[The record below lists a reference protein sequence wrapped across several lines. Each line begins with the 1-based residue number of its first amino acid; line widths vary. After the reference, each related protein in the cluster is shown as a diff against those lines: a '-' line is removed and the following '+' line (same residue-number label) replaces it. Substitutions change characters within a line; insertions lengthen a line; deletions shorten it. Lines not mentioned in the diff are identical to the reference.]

1 MAKNTL
7 RDLNDHLFETIEAL
21 KDPDNP
27 MEIARALAVTRVAD
41 AIVKAAKVQLD
52 YHKTVE
58 RLADEDMRFF
68 ESGQKRLRKAG
79 HA

>member
-1 MAKNTL
+1 
-7 RDLNDHLFETIEAL
+7 
-21 KDPDNP
+21 
-27 MEIARALAVTRVAD
+27 LAVTRVAD

-68 ESGQKRLRKAG
+68 ESGQKRLINGKAG